1 MTEIKSSQEFT
12 REEVGLAF
20 RNHGMHLEG
29 LRYPI
34 TPTGMHYLLI
44 HFDIPF
50 INSATYELSIGG
62 CVRNPLSLTLEDLKA
77 RPAVTVPVM
86 MECAGMGRT
95 HLSPWAVSVPWR
107 DEALSCA
114 EWTGTPLRP
123 ILEEA
128 GLLDDALEILFTGHD
143 RGIDQNVEHNYGRS
157 LLLEEALREEVIL
170 AYEMNGQP
178 LPPQHGS
185 PLRLV
190 VPEWYGM
197 ASVKWLKEIKA
208 ISEPFEGVQQAV
220 LYRYRSSENDPG
232 TPMTRK
238 NPRALMVPPGIP
250 EFLDRTRHMKT
261 GRTLVEGRA
270 WSGFGSVERVEF
282 SSDGGRTWDDAELGE
297 PVGRYAW
304 VRWSY
309 EWDAREPGKYELCV
323 RATDAAGKI
332 QPSDNDEVWNFGGYG
347 VNVVQRVSVLVS

>member
-1 MTEIKSSQEFT
+1 MPEFTTSQEFT
-12 REEVGLAF
+12 QEEVGLAL
-20 RNHGMHLEG
+20 RNPGMPLEG

-34 TPTGMHYLLI
+34 TPIGMHYLLA

-50 INSATYELSIGG
+50 IDPATYELPITGRVG
-62 CVRNPLSLTLEDLKA
+62 KPLGLALDDLKA
-77 RPAVTVPVM
+77 RPAVMMPAM
-86 MECAGMGRT
+86 MECAGIGRA
-95 HLSPWAVSVPWR
+95 HLSPRPISMPWHN
-107 DEALSCA
+107 EAIGCS

-128 GLLDDALEILFTGHD
+128 GLLEDAVEILFTGYD
-143 RGIDQNVEHNYGRS
+143 RGIDQDVEQNYERS
-157 LLLEEALREEVIL
+157 LPLEEAMREEVIL

-208 ISEPFEGVQQAV
+208 ISEPFEGIQQAL
-220 LYRYRSSENDPG
+220 LYHYRQSEEDPG
-232 TPMTRK
+232 TPVTRK
-238 NPRALMVPPGIP
+238 NPHALMVPPGIP
-250 EFLDRTRHMKT
+250 DYLSRTRHASL

-270 WSGFGSVERVEF
+270 WSGYGLVERVEF
-282 SSDGGRTWDDAELGE
+282 SPDGGRSWDDATLGE

-304 VRWSY
+304 RPWSY
-309 EWDAREPGKYELCV
+309 EWDAGEPGEYELCA
-323 RATDAAGKI
+323 RATDASGRT
-332 QPSDNDEVWNFGGYG
+332 QPADDDGAWNQGGYG
-347 VNVVQRVSVLVS
+347 INVVQRVTVVVD

>member
-1 MTEIKSSQEFT
+1 MPEFTTSQEFT
-12 REEVGLAF
+12 QEEVGLAL
-20 RNHGMHLEG
+20 RNPGMPLEG

-34 TPTGMHYLLI
+34 TPIGMHYLLA

-50 INSATYELSIGG
+50 IDPATYELPITGR
-62 CVRNPLSLTLEDLKA
+62 VDKPLGLTLDDLKA
-77 RPAVTVPVM
+77 RPAVMMPAM
-86 MECAGMGRT
+86 MECAGIGRA
-95 HLSPWAVSVPWR
+95 HLSPRPISMPWHN
-107 DEALSCA
+107 EAIGCS

-128 GLLDDALEILFTGHD
+128 GLLEDAVEILFTGYD
-143 RGIDQNVEHNYGRS
+143 RGIDQDVEQNYERS
-157 LLLEEALREEVIL
+157 LPLEEAMREEVIL

-208 ISEPFEGVQQAV
+208 ISEPFEGIQQAL
-220 LYRYRSSENDPG
+220 LYHYRQSEEDPG
-232 TPMTRK
+232 TPVTRK
-238 NPRALMVPPGIP
+238 NPHALMVPPGIP
-250 EFLDRTRHMKT
+250 DYLSRTRHASL

-270 WSGFGSVERVEF
+270 WSGYGLVERVEF
-282 SSDGGRTWDDAELGE
+282 SPDGGRSWDDATLGE

-304 VRWSY
+304 RPWSY
-309 EWDAREPGKYELCV
+309 EWDAGEPGEYELCA
-323 RATDAAGKI
+323 RATDASGRT
-332 QPSDNDEVWNFGGYG
+332 QPADDDGAWNQGGYG
-347 VNVVQRVSVLVS
+347 INVVQRVTVVVD